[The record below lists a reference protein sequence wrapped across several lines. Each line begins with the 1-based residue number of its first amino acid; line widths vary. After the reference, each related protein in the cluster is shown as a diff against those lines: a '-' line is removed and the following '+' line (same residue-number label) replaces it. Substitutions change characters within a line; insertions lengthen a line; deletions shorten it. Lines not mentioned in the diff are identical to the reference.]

1 MKYLCILITCLS
13 LHLIP
18 YGLDN
23 IGFYLLGTDAWFYAL
38 NAAWSTLIVLVI
50 LAIQRSKLTF
60 IITAIETSALFV
72 NFVTV
77 LNGLAFDQFFYRNYD
92 IMLDSLIVIELLVLL
107 YWILWR
113 GIYNGYKLYKGYI
126 SPDYHWITNH
136 LYGFKTNIDFLGEE
150 KKKCMH

>member
-13 LHLIP
+13 IHLIP

-23 IGFYLLGTDAWFYAL
+23 IGIYLLGTDALFYVA
-38 NAAWSTLIVLVI
+38 NAAWSTLIVYVI

-60 IITAIETSALFV
+60 IISAIEITALVV
-72 NFVTV
+72 NFCTV
-77 LNGLAFDQFFYRNYD
+77 AYGLEFDHFFYRNYD
-92 IMLDSLIVIELLVLL
+92 IMLNILMAIELFVLL

-126 SPDYHWITNH
+126 SPDYHWVTDNLRI
-136 LYGFKTNIDFLGEE
+136 FKTNID
-150 KKKCMH
+150 